1 MCLQRAA
8 AAASTAIAVQDR
20 WRPAAWVAPP
30 RADDDDAAAAGGA
43 SLSLQQPPQLEEGLR
58 EALRTAVETA
68 NAREAASPEAT
79 KRKAESVE
87 TTDARRAMSR
97 TQAMHQVQREALERE
112 AVATRNAERRA
123 EFEAREEE
131 WLSRLEAEQD
141 RLAAQLRQA
150 RAETAAAQRKFA
162 EGVAAKQQAQVQG
175 EAGAGEVEAQWVET
189 LVQVQAAE
197 AATHERQVRHT
208 GLDRSLVNSGKGEEL
223 LAHKEALR
231 DLRRVIDKSKLG
243 QRMSIAGLEAK

>member
-1 MCLQRAA
+1 MAEMGRPSAWM
-8 AAASTAIAVQDR
+8 AV
-20 WRPAAWVAPP
+20 P
-30 RADDDDAAAAGGA
+30 RADEATGGA

-58 EALRTAVETA
+58 EALRTAVEAA

-79 KRKAESVE
+79 RKPESTE
-87 TTDARRAMSR
+87 TADARKAMSR
-97 TQAMHQVQREALERE
+97 TQAMHQAQREALERE
-112 AVATRNAERRA
+112 AAATRNAERRA
-123 EFEAREEE
+123 EYEAREEE
-131 WLSRLEAEQD
+131 WLSRLEAEQE
-141 RLAAQLRQA
+141 RLATELRQA

-162 EGVAAKQQAQVQG
+162 EGVAAMQQAQVQG
-175 EAGAGEVEAQWVET
+175 EPGAGEVEAQWVEA

-208 GLDRSLVNSGKGEEL
+208 GLDRLLVNSGKGEEL
-223 LAHKEALR
+223 LAQKEALR